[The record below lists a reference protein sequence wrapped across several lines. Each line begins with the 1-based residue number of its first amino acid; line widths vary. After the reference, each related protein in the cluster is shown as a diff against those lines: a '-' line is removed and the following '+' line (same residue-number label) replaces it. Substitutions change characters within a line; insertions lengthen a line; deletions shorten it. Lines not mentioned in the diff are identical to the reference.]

1 VPSIGSAAYAA
12 VSCVIPAYPAFSRGA
27 PSERVQP
34 PASPAEGAGA
44 GTGRDE
50 PPSRSQVPPRE
61 GPMTQSRDDVIQQD
75 IADLHK
81 LGYAQELYRSM
92 GGFSNFAISFSII
105 SILTGAVILYDYGLA
120 WAGTAAVMIGWPL
133 ITVFVLAIAA
143 SMGEIASAYP
153 TAGGLYYWASR
164 MKNKNWGWWTAWL
177 NLIGQF
183 AIVAGINFAAAAFL
197 NATIITPL
205 LANVGIT
212 YDNTTVLLAI
222 GDTAVLTGQLVTMGI
237 LMLIQLVMNIVGI
250 NLVALLNQVSVWWHI
265 VIVAAVVFLVFLA
278 GKPDESGLTLF
289 AIQPQDVAG
298 SWNNNLGFVNLEYGP
313 AISYPLILAFFFSLL
328 QANWTYTGYDASAHV
343 AEETIGARVSSA
355 WGIFLSVAVS
365 AVVGFVF
372 LLALSTHLPDLSTLF
387 PAELTEENLAGA
399 SQYYFGG
406 GVAVIAIL
414 QYNLGQLGD
423 LLAAGIAIAMAFC
436 GLSSVASAGRM
447 LFAFSRDDGLPGSGW
462 LKRVSHRYRTPA
474 NALTAI
480 VLVAWLF
487 SVAAGVVGGGTAI
500 VIVTA
505 ISTIFLY
512 AAYGIVIYLGAT
524 TQDWLSERVWSLGR
538 WSKPI
543 AWLSVFWV
551 IVLMVLFSFPT
562 SGNISWPFMA
572 ATVLFLLIYYFAS
585 ARRNFKGPQRM
596 GDSADLTEIE
606 REFNQ
611 AAGEVTTA

>member
-1 VPSIGSAAYAA
+1 
-12 VSCVIPAYPAFSRGA
+12 
-27 PSERVQP
+27 
-34 PASPAEGAGA
+34 
-44 GTGRDE
+44 
-50 PPSRSQVPPRE
+50 
-61 GPMTQSRDDVIQQD
+61 MTQSRDDVIQQD

-406 GVAVIAIL
+406 GVAVITIL